1 MLESVWFVLWGVLWT
16 VYFVSDGYDLGI
28 GSLFPFITKTE
39 KDRLTAYRAMGP
51 YWNGNEVWLIAA
63 GGVTFAAFPN
73 AYALMFSGLYSAL
86 MLILFALIFRGVALE
101 FRDKVDHA
109 RWRTGWDVCLVV
121 GSFLPAL
128 LLGVAFAN
136 IFQGIPIDEGGVYK
150 GTLLG
155 LLNPYGLLGGVLFV
169 SMFLL
174 HGAIWLAVKSDG
186 ELHSRAASISK
197 TLWIVLLIVASGF
210 LVATYFATHL
220 YDNYIQNPV
229 LYVIPIILIPVI
241 AVGSL
246 LLTRLFIGRGHWWK
260 AFFASSGTIA
270 GVALFGIAGLYP
282 NLLPSSIDPAFS
294 VTIYNGA
301 SSTLTLKIMLGVAL
315 TFIPVVLAYQAW
327 THVLFQDKVSEE
339 ELMEEGY

>member
-1 MLESVWFVLWGVLWT
+1 MLESIWFILWGILWT
-16 VYFVSDGYDLGI
+16 VYFMSDGYDLGI
-28 GSLFPFITKTE
+28 GAIFPFITKNE
-39 KDRLTAYRAMGP
+39 KERLTAYRAMGP

-86 MLILFALIFRGVALE
+86 MFILFALIFRGVAVE
-101 FRDKVDHA
+101 FRDKLDHS
-109 RWRTGWDVCLVV
+109 RWRTGWDVCFVI

-136 IFQGIPIDEGGVYK
+136 IFRGLPIDEGGVYR

-174 HGAIWLAVKSDG
+174 HGAIWLAVKSTG
-186 ELHSRAASISK
+186 ELHSRAASLSK
-197 TLWIVLLIVASGF
+197 TLWLVLLIVASAF
-210 LVATYFATHL
+210 LVATYFATNL

-246 LLTRLFIGRGHWWK
+246 LLTRLYIAKAQWWK

-270 GVALFGIAGLYP
+270 GVTLFGLAGLYP
-282 NLLPSSIDPAFS
+282 NLLPSNIDPAFS
-294 VTIYNGA
+294 LTIYNAA
-301 SSTLTLKIMLGVAL
+301 SSPLTLKIMLGVAL
-315 TFIPVVLAYQAW
+315 TFVPIVLAYQTW
-327 THVLFQDKVSEE
+327 THLLFQEKVREE
-339 ELMEEGY
+339 DLAEEGY

>member
-1 MLESVWFVLWGVLWT
+1 
-16 VYFVSDGYDLGI
+16 
-28 GSLFPFITKTE
+28 
-39 KDRLTAYRAMGP
+39 
-51 YWNGNEVWLIAA
+51 
-63 GGVTFAAFPN
+63 
-73 AYALMFSGLYSAL
+73 

-136 IFQGIPIDEGGVYK
+136 IFQGIPIDEGGVYR

-174 HGAIWLAVKSDG
+174 HGAIWLAVKSGG
-186 ELHSRAASISK
+186 ELHLRAASLSK

-301 SSTLTLKIMLGVAL
+301 SSALTLKIMLGVAL
-315 TFIPVVLAYQAW
+315 TFIPIVLAYQAW
-327 THVLFQDKVSEE
+327 THVLFQEKVSEE